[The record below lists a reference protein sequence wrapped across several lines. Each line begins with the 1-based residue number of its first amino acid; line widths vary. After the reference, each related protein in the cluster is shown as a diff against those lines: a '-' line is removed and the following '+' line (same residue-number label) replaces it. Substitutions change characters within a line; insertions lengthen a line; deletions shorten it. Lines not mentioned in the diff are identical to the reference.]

1 MSTEPSLTLAVQGE
15 RAERLAQREQRFD
28 RRDGSIGR
36 ADDCDWVLGAEGVSR
51 LHALIRYLNGLYFVE
66 DRSTNGM
73 LLNGAP
79 LRKGDPAAL
88 RDGDRL
94 QIDTFEIAVR
104 LGGETGGNWQ
114 ARTDRAPTAPVS
126 TSTPRVPP
134 APAVPAAGAAAL
146 SSSSSSSSSS
156 SAENREPLDLGA
168 LLSPRQLDAQGDA
181 GRPDGLIPGAR
192 DAAVPGSSLDPLAL
206 FDAPSS
212 YYDEAPGAVPA
223 DQGWN
228 HTPSPSDRFR
238 PPQVAGARPAG
249 ALLPDDWD
257 ATGSRFTPP
266 AAPAARQWDDS
277 LLAPASNAAPAIPPA
292 ASGEDDSLLA
302 PAPLRA
308 AEAAPEM
315 QSSASHQGD
324 ALPGSSPARAAGA
337 APVIPPSASR
347 EDDSLL
353 GSIPARVAGAAPV
366 IPPSALHRDDSLL
379 GSIPARA
386 AGAAAVPPSS
396 VRHQD
401 DSSSDAIPAR
411 ATGAA
416 PVPSPS
422 HPDDSLPRSATV
434 APAAPQHDDALLD
447 LIPARAADAAPVLPS
462 SAPQHGDSLLAPIP
476 AHAAEAPPLAPGNPA
491 ARDQA
496 TPAAPSAARASAADA
511 APSTRAPIT
520 AAELSAPVARPV
532 AFGAA
537 EAPARS
543 PAASPAEPASAELTA
558 MFEIAV
564 DAMMDVLR
572 ARAELKNSFRLP
584 ATLIQRSENNPLK
597 FAPTAREAVRR
608 LLAPPDSGFLAGSA
622 ALADAADDIRNHQM
636 AMLAGV
642 RSAFESLLAQFDP
655 ARIEQESEGGG
666 RRLSLGGNRPR
677 HWERYKEQF
686 EALTRNPDECFRR
699 LFGDE
704 FARAYEEQLA
714 RLKQRRP

>member
-114 ARTDRAPTAPVS
+114 ARTDRAPTAPAS

-134 APAVPAAGAAAL
+134 VPAVPAAGADAL
-146 SSSSSSSSSS
+146 SSSSSSS

-168 LLSPRQLDAQGDA
+168 LLSPRQLDA

-266 AAPAARQWDDS
+266 AAPSAPSARQWDDS

-308 AEAAPEM
+308 AEAAPAM
-315 QSSASHQGD
+315 QSSASHQDD
-324 ALPGSSPARAAGA
+324 ARPGSSPARAGGA
-337 APVIPPSASR
+337 APVIPPSVSR

-353 GSIPARVAGAAPV
+353 GSIPPRAVGAA
-366 IPPSALHRDDSLL
+366 S
-379 GSIPARA
+379 
-386 AGAAAVPPSS
+386 VPPSS
-396 VRHQD
+396 ARHQD
-401 DSSSDAIPAR
+401 DSSSDAISAR
-411 ATGAA
+411 ARGAA
-416 PVPSPS
+416 AEPSPS
-422 HPDDSLPRSATV
+422 RPDDSLPRPATV
-434 APAAPQHDDALLD
+434 APAAPQHDDALPD
-447 LIPARAADAAPVLPS
+447 LIPARAADAAPVLRS
-462 SAPQHGDSLLAPIP
+462 SALQHDDSLLAPIP
-476 AHAAEAPPLAPGNPA
+476 AHAAEVPPLAPANPA
-491 ARDQA
+491 ARDQ
-496 TPAAPSAARASAADA
+496 AAPSAARASAADA
-511 APSTRAPIT
+511 APSTRAP
-520 AAELSAPVARPV
+520 AAAVESAAPVARPV

-537 EAPARS
+537 KASPRS
-543 PAASPAEPASAELTA
+543 QAASPAEPAGADLTA

-608 LLAPPDSGFLAGSA
+608 LLAPPDNGFLAGSA

>member
-114 ARTDRAPTAPVS
+114 ARTDRAPTAPAS

-134 APAVPAAGAAAL
+134 APAAGAAAL
-146 SSSSSSSSSS
+146 SSSS

-168 LLSPRQLDAQGDA
+168 LLSPRQLDA

-266 AAPAARQWDDS
+266 SARQWDDS

-308 AEAAPEM
+308 AEAAPAM
-315 QSSASHQGD
+315 QSSASHQDD
-324 ALPGSSPARAAGA
+324 ARPGSSPARAAGA

-353 GSIPARVAGAAPV
+353 GSV
-366 IPPSALHRDDSLL
+366 
-379 GSIPARA
+379 PARA
-386 AGAAAVPPSS
+386 AGAAPVPPSS
-396 VRHQD
+396 ARYQN
-401 DSSSDAIPAR
+401 DSSSDAIPVR
-411 ATGAA
+411 AAE
-416 PVPSPS
+416 PSPS
-422 HPDDSLPRSATV
+422 RPDDSLPRPATV
-434 APAAPQHDDALLD
+434 APAAPQHDDALPD
-447 LIPARAADAAPVLPS
+447 LIPARAADAAPVLRS
-462 SAPQHGDSLLAPIP
+462 SALQHDDSLLAPIP
-476 AHAAEAPPLAPGNPA
+476 AHAAEVPPLAPANPA
-491 ARDQA
+491 ARDQ
-496 TPAAPSAARASAADA
+496 AAPSAARASAADA
-511 APSTRAPIT
+511 APSTRSP
-520 AAELSAPVARPV
+520 AAAVESAAPVARPV

-537 EAPARS
+537 EASPRS
-543 PAASPAEPASAELTA
+543 QAASPAEPASADLTA

-608 LLAPPDSGFLAGSA
+608 LLAPPDNGFLAGSA

>member
-104 LGGETGGNWQ
+104 LGGETGGHWQ
-114 ARTDRAPTAPVS
+114 DRQAQTDRAPTAPAS

-134 APAVPAAGAAAL
+134 VPAVPAAGAAAL
-146 SSSSSSSSSS
+146 SSSSSSS

-238 PPQVAGARPAG
+238 PPRVAGARPAG

-308 AEAAPEM
+308 AEAAPAM
-315 QSSASHQGD
+315 HSSASHQDD
-324 ALPGSSPARAAGA
+324 ARPGSSPARAGGA

-347 EDDSLL
+347 E
-353 GSIPARVAGAAPV
+353 
-366 IPPSALHRDDSLL
+366 DDSLL

-411 ATGAA
+411 ARGAA
-416 PVPSPS
+416 PVPSPL

-462 SAPQHGDSLLAPIP
+462 SAPQHGDSPLAPIP
-476 AHAAEAPPLAPGNPA
+476 AHAAEASPFAPGNPA
-491 ARDQA
+491 ARDQ
-496 TPAAPSAARASAADA
+496 AAPSAARASAADA
-511 APSTRAPIT
+511 APSTRAP
-520 AAELSAPVARPV
+520 AAAVESTAPVARPV

-537 EAPARS
+537 EASPRS
-543 PAASPAEPASAELTA
+543 QAASPAEPASAELTA

-608 LLAPPDSGFLAGSA
+608 LLAPPDNGFLAGSA

>member
-114 ARTDRAPTAPVS
+114 ARTDRAPTAPAS

-134 APAVPAAGAAAL
+134 VPAVPAAGADAL
-146 SSSSSSSSSS
+146 SSSSSSS

-168 LLSPRQLDAQGDA
+168 LLSPRPLDAQGDA

-238 PPQVAGARPAG
+238 PPRVAGARPAG

-266 AAPAARQWDDS
+266 AAPSARQWDDS

-308 AEAAPEM
+308 AEAAPAM
-315 QSSASHQGD
+315 QSSASHQDD
-324 ALPGSSPARAAGA
+324 ARPGSSPARAAGA

-353 GSIPARVAGAAPV
+353 GSV
-366 IPPSALHRDDSLL
+366 
-379 GSIPARA
+379 PARA
-386 AGAAAVPPSS
+386 AGAAPVPPSS
-396 VRHQD
+396 ARYQN
-401 DSSSDAIPAR
+401 DSSSDAIPVR
-411 ATGAA
+411 AAE
-416 PVPSPS
+416 PSPS
-422 HPDDSLPRSATV
+422 RPDDSLPRPATV
-434 APAAPQHDDALLD
+434 APAAPQHDDALPD
-447 LIPARAADAAPVLPS
+447 LIPARAADAAPVLRS
-462 SAPQHGDSLLAPIP
+462 SALQHDDSLLAPIP
-476 AHAAEAPPLAPGNPA
+476 AHAAEVPPLAPANPA
-491 ARDQA
+491 ARDQ
-496 TPAAPSAARASAADA
+496 AAPSAARASAADA
-511 APSTRAPIT
+511 APSTRAP
-520 AAELSAPVARPV
+520 AAAVESAAPVARPV

-537 EAPARS
+537 EASPRS
-543 PAASPAEPASAELTA
+543 QAASPAEPASADLTA

-608 LLAPPDSGFLAGSA
+608 LLAPPDNGFLAGSA

>member
-104 LGGETGGNWQ
+104 LGGETGGHWQ
-114 ARTDRAPTAPVS
+114 DRQAQTDRAPTAPAS

-134 APAVPAAGAAAL
+134 VPAVPAAGADAL
-146 SSSSSSSSSS
+146 SSSSSSS

-168 LLSPRQLDAQGDA
+168 LLSPRPLDAQGDA

-266 AAPAARQWDDS
+266 SARQWDDS

-308 AEAAPEM
+308 AEAAPAL
-315 QSSASHQGD
+315 QSSASHQDD

-353 GSIPARVAGAAPV
+353 GSV
-366 IPPSALHRDDSLL
+366 
-379 GSIPARA
+379 PARA
-386 AGAAAVPPSS
+386 AGAAPVPPS
-396 VRHQD
+396 R
-401 DSSSDAIPAR
+401 
-411 ATGAA
+411 
-416 PVPSPS
+416 
-422 HPDDSLPRSATV
+422 PDDSLPRPATV
-434 APAAPQHDDALLD
+434 APAAPQHDDALPD
-447 LIPARAADAAPVLPS
+447 LIPARAADAAPVLRS
-462 SAPQHGDSLLAPIP
+462 SPLQHDDSLLTPIP
-476 AHAAEAPPLAPGNPA
+476 AHAAEVPPLAPANPA
-491 ARDQA
+491 ARDQ
-496 TPAAPSAARASAADA
+496 AAPSAARASAADA
-511 APSTRAPIT
+511 APSTRSPAT
-520 AAELSAPVARPV
+520 AAESAAPVARPV

>member
-104 LGGETGGNWQ
+104 LGGETGGHWQ
-114 ARTDRAPTAPVS
+114 DRQAQTDRAPTAPAS

-134 APAVPAAGAAAL
+134 VPAVPAAGADAL
-146 SSSSSSSSSS
+146 SSSSSSS

-168 LLSPRQLDAQGDA
+168 LLSPRPLDAQGDA

-266 AAPAARQWDDS
+266 SAPSARQWDDS

-308 AEAAPEM
+308 AESAPAM
-315 QSSASHQGD
+315 QSSASHQDD
-324 ALPGSSPARAAGA
+324 ARPGSSPARAGGAAPVIPPSVSREDDSLLGSVPARAAGA
-337 APVIPPSASR
+337 APVPPSR
-347 EDDSLL
+347 
-353 GSIPARVAGAAPV
+353 
-366 IPPSALHRDDSLL
+366 
-379 GSIPARA
+379 
-386 AGAAAVPPSS
+386 
-396 VRHQD
+396 
-401 DSSSDAIPAR
+401 
-411 ATGAA
+411 
-416 PVPSPS
+416 
-422 HPDDSLPRSATV
+422 PDDSLPRPATV
-434 APAAPQHDDALLD
+434 APAAPQHDDALPD
-447 LIPARAADAAPVLPS
+447 LIPARADDAAPVLRS
-462 SAPQHGDSLLAPIP
+462 SALQHDDSLLTPIP
-476 AHAAEAPPLAPGNPA
+476 AHAAEVPPLAPANPA
-491 ARDQA
+491 ARDQ
-496 TPAAPSAARASAADA
+496 AAPSAARASAADA
-511 APSTRAPIT
+511 APSTRSPAT
-520 AAELSAPVARPV
+520 AAESAAPVARPV

-537 EAPARS
+537 EASPRS
-543 PAASPAEPASAELTA
+543 QAASPAEPASADLTA

-608 LLAPPDSGFLAGSA
+608 LLAPPDNGFLAGSA

>member
-104 LGGETGGNWQ
+104 LGGETGGHWQ
-114 ARTDRAPTAPVS
+114 DRQAQTDRAPTAPAS

-134 APAVPAAGAAAL
+134 VPAVPAAGADAL
-146 SSSSSSSSSS
+146 SSSSSSS

-168 LLSPRQLDAQGDA
+168 LLSPRPLDAQGDA

-266 AAPAARQWDDS
+266 SARQWDDS

-308 AEAAPEM
+308 AEAAPAL
-315 QSSASHQGD
+315 QSNASHQDD

-353 GSIPARVAGAAPV
+353 GSV
-366 IPPSALHRDDSLL
+366 
-379 GSIPARA
+379 PARA
-386 AGAAAVPPSS
+386 AGAAPVPPS
-396 VRHQD
+396 R
-401 DSSSDAIPAR
+401 
-411 ATGAA
+411 
-416 PVPSPS
+416 
-422 HPDDSLPRSATV
+422 PDDSLPRPATV
-434 APAAPQHDDALLD
+434 APAAPQHDDALPD
-447 LIPARAADAAPVLPS
+447 LIPARAADAAPVLRS
-462 SAPQHGDSLLAPIP
+462 SPLQHDDSLLTPIP
-476 AHAAEAPPLAPGNPA
+476 AHAAEVPPLAPANPA
-491 ARDQA
+491 ARDQ
-496 TPAAPSAARASAADA
+496 AAPSAARASAADA
-511 APSTRAPIT
+511 APSTRSPAT
-520 AAELSAPVARPV
+520 AAESAAPVARPV

>member
-146 SSSSSSSSSS
+146 SSSSSSSS
-156 SAENREPLDLGA
+156 AENREPLDLGA

-238 PPQVAGARPAG
+238 PPRVAGARPAG

-292 ASGEDDSLLA
+292 ASDEDDSLLA
-302 PAPLRA
+302 PAPVRA
-308 AEAAPEM
+308 AEAAPAM
-315 QSSASHQGD
+315 QSSASHQDD
-324 ALPGSSPARAAGA
+324 ALPGSSRARAAGA

-347 EDDSLL
+347 E
-353 GSIPARVAGAAPV
+353 
-366 IPPSALHRDDSLL
+366 DDSLL

-496 TPAAPSAARASAADA
+496 TPAAPSAARAPAADA
-511 APSTRAPIT
+511 APSARAP
-520 AAELSAPVARPV
+520 AAAVESAAPVARPV

>member
-104 LGGETGGNWQ
+104 LGGETGGHWQ
-114 ARTDRAPTAPVS
+114 ARTDRAPTAPAS

-134 APAVPAAGAAAL
+134 APAAGAAAL
-146 SSSSSSSSSS
+146 SSSS

-168 LLSPRQLDAQGDA
+168 LLSPRQLDA

-266 AAPAARQWDDS
+266 SARQWDDS

-308 AEAAPEM
+308 AEAAPAM
-315 QSSASHQGD
+315 QSSASHQDD
-324 ALPGSSPARAAGA
+324 ARPGSSPARAAGA

-353 GSIPARVAGAAPV
+353 GSV
-366 IPPSALHRDDSLL
+366 
-379 GSIPARA
+379 PARA
-386 AGAAAVPPSS
+386 AGAAPVPPSS
-396 VRHQD
+396 ARYQN
-401 DSSSDAIPAR
+401 DSSSDAIPVR
-411 ATGAA
+411 AAE
-416 PVPSPS
+416 PSPS
-422 HPDDSLPRSATV
+422 RPDDSLPRPATV
-434 APAAPQHDDALLD
+434 APAAPQHDDALPD
-447 LIPARAADAAPVLPS
+447 LIPARAADAAPVLRS
-462 SAPQHGDSLLAPIP
+462 SPLQHDDSLLAPIP
-476 AHAAEAPPLAPGNPA
+476 AHAAEVSPLAPGNPA
-491 ARDQA
+491 ARDQ
-496 TPAAPSAARASAADA
+496 AAPSAARASAADA
-511 APSTRAPIT
+511 APSTRAPAT
-520 AAELSAPVARPV
+520 AAESAAPVARPV

-537 EAPARS
+537 EASPRS
-543 PAASPAEPASAELTA
+543 QAASPAEPAGADLTA

-608 LLAPPDSGFLAGSA
+608 LLAPPDNGFLAGSA

>member
-146 SSSSSSSSSS
+146 SSSSSSSS
-156 SAENREPLDLGA
+156 AENREPLDLGA

-266 AAPAARQWDDS
+266 SARQWDDS

-308 AEAAPEM
+308 AEAAPAM
-315 QSSASHQGD
+315 QSSASHQDD
-324 ALPGSSPARAAGA
+324 ARPGSSPARAAGA

-353 GSIPARVAGAAPV
+353 GSV
-366 IPPSALHRDDSLL
+366 
-379 GSIPARA
+379 PARA
-386 AGAAAVPPSS
+386 AGAAPVPPSS
-396 VRHQD
+396 ARYQN
-401 DSSSDAIPAR
+401 DSSSDAIPVR
-411 ATGAA
+411 AAE
-416 PVPSPS
+416 PSPS
-422 HPDDSLPRSATV
+422 RPDDSLPRPATV
-434 APAAPQHDDALLD
+434 APAAPQHDDALPD
-447 LIPARAADAAPVLPS
+447 LIPARAADAAPVLRS
-462 SAPQHGDSLLAPIP
+462 SALQHDDSLLAPIP
-476 AHAAEAPPLAPGNPA
+476 AHAAEVPPLAPANPA
-491 ARDQA
+491 ARDQ
-496 TPAAPSAARASAADA
+496 AAPSAARASAADA
-511 APSTRAPIT
+511 APSTRSP
-520 AAELSAPVARPV
+520 AAAVESAAPVARPV

-537 EAPARS
+537 EASPRS
-543 PAASPAEPASAELTA
+543 QAASPAEPASADLTA

-608 LLAPPDSGFLAGSA
+608 LLAPPDNGFLAGSA

>member
-104 LGGETGGNWQ
+104 LGGETGGHWQ
-114 ARTDRAPTAPVS
+114 DRQAQTDRAPTAPAS

-134 APAVPAAGAAAL
+134 VSAVPAAGAAAL
-146 SSSSSSSSSS
+146 SSSSSSS

-238 PPQVAGARPAG
+238 PPQVAGARLAG

-257 ATGSRFTPP
+257 ATGSRFTP
-266 AAPAARQWDDS
+266 PAARQWDDS

-337 APVIPPSASR
+337 APVIPPSA
-347 EDDSLL
+347 
-353 GSIPARVAGAAPV
+353 
-366 IPPSALHRDDSLL
+366 LHRDDSLL
-379 GSIPARA
+379 GSILPRA
-386 AGAAAVPPSS
+386 AGAAAVSPSS

-447 LIPARAADAAPVLPS
+447 LIPARAADAAPALPS

-520 AAELSAPVARPV
+520 AAESSAPVARPV

>member
-114 ARTDRAPTAPVS
+114 ARTDRAPTAPAS

-134 APAVPAAGAAAL
+134 APAAGAAAL
-146 SSSSSSSSSS
+146 SSSS

-168 LLSPRQLDAQGDA
+168 LLSPRQLDA

-238 PPQVAGARPAG
+238 PPRVAGARPAG

-266 AAPAARQWDDS
+266 AAPSARRWDDS

-302 PAPLRA
+302 PAPRRA
-308 AEAAPEM
+308 AEAAPAL
-315 QSSASHQGD
+315 QSNASHQDD
-324 ALPGSSPARAAGA
+324 ALPGSSPARAGGAAPVIPPSASREDDSLLGSIPARAAGA

-353 GSIPARVAGAAPV
+353 GSIPPRAVGAA
-366 IPPSALHRDDSLL
+366 S
-379 GSIPARA
+379 
-386 AGAAAVPPSS
+386 VPPSS
-396 VRHQD
+396 ARHQD
-401 DSSSDAIPAR
+401 DSSSDAISAR
-411 ATGAA
+411 ARGAA
-416 PVPSPS
+416 AEPSPS
-422 HPDDSLPRSATV
+422 RPDDSLPRPATV
-434 APAAPQHDDALLD
+434 APAAPQHDDALPD
-447 LIPARAADAAPVLPS
+447 LIPARADDAAPVLRS
-462 SAPQHGDSLLAPIP
+462 SALQHDDSLLTPIP
-476 AHAAEAPPLAPGNPA
+476 AHAAEVPPLAPANPA
-491 ARDQA
+491 ARDQ
-496 TPAAPSAARASAADA
+496 AAPSAARASAADA
-511 APSTRAPIT
+511 APSTRSPAT
-520 AAELSAPVARPV
+520 AAESAAPVARPV

-537 EAPARS
+537 EASPRS
-543 PAASPAEPASAELTA
+543 QAASPAEPASAELTA

-608 LLAPPDSGFLAGSA
+608 LLAPPDNGFLAGSA

>member
-104 LGGETGGNWQ
+104 LGGETGGHWQ
-114 ARTDRAPTAPVS
+114 DRQAQTDRAPTAPAS

-134 APAVPAAGAAAL
+134 VPVVPAAGAAAL
-146 SSSSSSSSSS
+146 SSSSSSS

-238 PPQVAGARPAG
+238 PPRVAGARPAG

-266 AAPAARQWDDS
+266 AAPSARQWDDS
-277 LLAPASNAAPAIPPA
+277 LLAPASNAAPA
-292 ASGEDDSLLA
+292 
-302 PAPLRA
+302 
-308 AEAAPEM
+308 M
-315 QSSASHQGD
+315 QSSALYQDD
-324 ALPGSSPARAAGA
+324 ARPGSSRAG
-337 APVIPPSASR
+337 
-347 EDDSLL
+347 
-353 GSIPARVAGAAPV
+353 
-366 IPPSALHRDDSLL
+366 
-379 GSIPARA
+379 
-386 AGAAAVPPSS
+386 
-396 VRHQD
+396 
-401 DSSSDAIPAR
+401 
-411 ATGAA
+411 GAA

-462 SAPQHGDSLLAPIP
+462 SALRHGDSLLAPIP
-476 AHAAEAPPLAPGNPA
+476 AHAAEASPLAPGNPA
-491 ARDQA
+491 AR
-496 TPAAPSAARASAADA
+496 
-511 APSTRAPIT
+511 
-520 AAELSAPVARPV
+520 
-532 AFGAA
+532 
-537 EAPARS
+537 
-543 PAASPAEPASAELTA
+543 
-558 MFEIAV
+558 
-564 DAMMDVLR
+564 
-572 ARAELKNSFRLP
+572 
-584 ATLIQRSENNPLK
+584 
-597 FAPTAREAVRR
+597 
-608 LLAPPDSGFLAGSA
+608 
-622 ALADAADDIRNHQM
+622 
-636 AMLAGV
+636 
-642 RSAFESLLAQFDP
+642 
-655 ARIEQESEGGG
+655 
-666 RRLSLGGNRPR
+666 
-677 HWERYKEQF
+677 
-686 EALTRNPDECFRR
+686 
-699 LFGDE
+699 
-704 FARAYEEQLA
+704 
-714 RLKQRRP
+714 

>member
-104 LGGETGGNWQ
+104 LGGETGGHWQ
-114 ARTDRAPTAPVS
+114 DRQAQTDRAPTAPAS

-134 APAVPAAGAAAL
+134 VPAVPAAGADAL
-146 SSSSSSSSSS
+146 SSSSSSS

-168 LLSPRQLDAQGDA
+168 LLSPRPLDAQGDA

-266 AAPAARQWDDS
+266 SARQWDDS

-308 AEAAPEM
+308 AEAAPAL
-315 QSSASHQGD
+315 QSNASHQDD

-353 GSIPARVAGAAPV
+353 GSV
-366 IPPSALHRDDSLL
+366 
-379 GSIPARA
+379 PARA
-386 AGAAAVPPSS
+386 AGAAPVPPS
-396 VRHQD
+396 R
-401 DSSSDAIPAR
+401 
-411 ATGAA
+411 
-416 PVPSPS
+416 
-422 HPDDSLPRSATV
+422 PDDSLPRPATV
-434 APAAPQHDDALLD
+434 APAAPQHDDALPD
-447 LIPARAADAAPVLPS
+447 LIPARAADAAPVLRS
-462 SAPQHGDSLLAPIP
+462 SPLQHDDSLLTPIP
-476 AHAAEAPPLAPGNPA
+476 AHAAEVPPLAPANPA
-491 ARDQA
+491 ARGQ
-496 TPAAPSAARASAADA
+496 AAPAAARAAAADA
-511 APSTRAPIT
+511 APSTRSPAT
-520 AAELSAPVARPV
+520 AAESAAPVARPV

>member
-104 LGGETGGNWQ
+104 LGGETGGHWQDRQ
-114 ARTDRAPTAPVS
+114 ARTDRAPTAPAS

-134 APAVPAAGAAAL
+134 VPAVPAAGADAL
-146 SSSSSSSSSS
+146 SSSSSSS

-168 LLSPRQLDAQGDA
+168 LLSPRPLDAQGDA

-266 AAPAARQWDDS
+266 SARQWDDS

-308 AEAAPEM
+308 AEAAPAL
-315 QSSASHQGD
+315 QSNASHQDD

-353 GSIPARVAGAAPV
+353 GSIPPRAVGAA
-366 IPPSALHRDDSLL
+366 S
-379 GSIPARA
+379 
-386 AGAAAVPPSS
+386 VPPSS
-396 VRHQD
+396 ARHQD
-401 DSSSDAIPAR
+401 DSSSDAISAR
-411 ATGAA
+411 ARGAA
-416 PVPSPS
+416 AEPSPS
-422 HPDDSLPRSATV
+422 RPDDSLPRPATV
-434 APAAPQHDDALLD
+434 APAAPQHDDALPD
-447 LIPARAADAAPVLPS
+447 LIPARAADAAPVLRS
-462 SAPQHGDSLLAPIP
+462 SPLQHDDSLLAPIP
-476 AHAAEAPPLAPGNPA
+476 AHAAEVPPLAPGNPA
-491 ARDQA
+491 ARDQ
-496 TPAAPSAARASAADA
+496 AAPSAARASAADA
-511 APSTRAPIT
+511 APSTRSP
-520 AAELSAPVARPV
+520 AAAVESAAPVARPV

-537 EAPARS
+537 EASPRS
-543 PAASPAEPASAELTA
+543 QAASPAEPASADLTA

-608 LLAPPDSGFLAGSA
+608 LLAPPDNGFLAGSA

>member
-114 ARTDRAPTAPVS
+114 DRQAQTDRAPTAPAS

-134 APAVPAAGAAAL
+134 VSAVPAAGAAAL
-146 SSSSSSSSSS
+146 SSVSSSS

-238 PPQVAGARPAG
+238 PPQVAGARLAG

-266 AAPAARQWDDS
+266 AAPPARQWDDS

-308 AEAAPEM
+308 AKAAPEM

-324 ALPGSSPARAAGA
+324 ALPGSSPARA
-337 APVIPPSASR
+337 
-347 EDDSLL
+347 
-353 GSIPARVAGAAPV
+353 AGAAPV

-496 TPAAPSAARASAADA
+496 APSAARAPAADA
-511 APSTRAPIT
+511 APSARAPVT
-520 AAELSAPVARPV
+520 AVESAAPVARPV

-537 EAPARS
+537 EASPRS
-543 PAASPAEPASAELTA
+543 QAASPAEPASAELTA

>member
-114 ARTDRAPTAPVS
+114 ARTDRAPTAPAS

-134 APAVPAAGAAAL
+134 VPAVPAAGADAL
-146 SSSSSSSSSS
+146 SSSSSSS

-168 LLSPRQLDAQGDA
+168 LLSPRQLDA

-266 AAPAARQWDDS
+266 AAPSAPSARQWDDS

-308 AEAAPEM
+308 AEAAPAM
-315 QSSASHQGD
+315 QSSASHQDD
-324 ALPGSSPARAAGA
+324 ARPGSSPARAGGA
-337 APVIPPSASR
+337 APVIPPSVSR

-353 GSIPARVAGAAPV
+353 GSIPPRAVGAA
-366 IPPSALHRDDSLL
+366 S
-379 GSIPARA
+379 
-386 AGAAAVPPSS
+386 VPPSS
-396 VRHQD
+396 ARHQD
-401 DSSSDAIPAR
+401 DSSSDAISAR
-411 ATGAA
+411 ARGAA
-416 PVPSPS
+416 AEPSPS
-422 HPDDSLPRSATV
+422 RPDDSLPRPATV
-434 APAAPQHDDALLD
+434 APAAPQHDDALPD
-447 LIPARAADAAPVLPS
+447 LIPARAADAAPVLRS
-462 SAPQHGDSLLAPIP
+462 SPLQHDDSLLAPIP
-476 AHAAEAPPLAPGNPA
+476 AHAAEVPPLAPANPA
-491 ARDQA
+491 ARDQ
-496 TPAAPSAARASAADA
+496 AAPSAARASAADA
-511 APSTRAPIT
+511 APSTRAP
-520 AAELSAPVARPV
+520 AAAVESAAPVARPV

-537 EAPARS
+537 KASPRS
-543 PAASPAEPASAELTA
+543 QAASPAEPAGADLTA

-608 LLAPPDSGFLAGSA
+608 LLAPPDNGFLAGSA

>member
-1 MSTEPSLTLAVQGE
+1 MSAEPSLTLAVQGE

-337 APVIPPSASR
+337 APVIPPSA
-347 EDDSLL
+347 
-353 GSIPARVAGAAPV
+353 
-366 IPPSALHRDDSLL
+366 LHRDDSLL
-379 GSIPARA
+379 GSILPRA
-386 AGAAAVPPSS
+386 AGAAAVSPSS

-447 LIPARAADAAPVLPS
+447 LIPARAADAAPALPS

-476 AHAAEAPPLAPGNPA
+476 AHAAEAPSLAPGNPA

-520 AAELSAPVARPV
+520 AAESSAPVARPV

>member
-114 ARTDRAPTAPVS
+114 ARTDRAPTAPAS

-134 APAVPAAGAAAL
+134 APSVPAAGADAL
-146 SSSSSSSSSS
+146 SSSSSSS

-168 LLSPRQLDAQGDA
+168 LLSPRPLDAQGDA

-238 PPQVAGARPAG
+238 PPRVAGARPAG

-257 ATGSRFTPP
+257 ATGSRFTP
-266 AAPAARQWDDS
+266 PAARQWDDS

-308 AEAAPEM
+308 AEAAPAL
-315 QSSASHQGD
+315 QSNASHQDD

-353 GSIPARVAGAAPV
+353 GSV
-366 IPPSALHRDDSLL
+366 
-379 GSIPARA
+379 PARA
-386 AGAAAVPPSS
+386 AGAAPVPPSS
-396 VRHQD
+396 ARYQN
-401 DSSSDAIPAR
+401 DSSSDAIPVR
-411 ATGAA
+411 ATE
-416 PVPSPS
+416 PSPS
-422 HPDDSLPRSATV
+422 RPDDSLPRPATV
-434 APAAPQHDDALLD
+434 APAAPQHDDALPD
-447 LIPARAADAAPVLPS
+447 LIPARAADAAPVLRS
-462 SAPQHGDSLLAPIP
+462 SALQHDDSLLTPIP
-476 AHAAEAPPLAPGNPA
+476 AHAAEVPPLAPANPA
-491 ARDQA
+491 ARDQ
-496 TPAAPSAARASAADA
+496 AAPSAARASAADA
-511 APSTRAPIT
+511 APSTRSPAT
-520 AAELSAPVARPV
+520 AAESAAPVARPV

-537 EAPARS
+537 EASPRS
-543 PAASPAEPASAELTA
+543 QAASPAEPASAELTA

-608 LLAPPDSGFLAGSA
+608 LLAPPDNGFLAGSA

>member
-114 ARTDRAPTAPVS
+114 ARTDRAPTAPAS

-134 APAVPAAGAAAL
+134 VPAVPAAGADAL
-146 SSSSSSSSSS
+146 SSSSSSS

-168 LLSPRQLDAQGDA
+168 LLSPRPLDAQGDA

-266 AAPAARQWDDS
+266 SARQWDDS

-308 AEAAPEM
+308 AESAPAM
-315 QSSASHQGD
+315 QSSASHQDD
-324 ALPGSSPARAAGA
+324 ARPGSSPARAAGA

-353 GSIPARVAGAAPV
+353 GSV
-366 IPPSALHRDDSLL
+366 
-379 GSIPARA
+379 PARA
-386 AGAAAVPPSS
+386 AGAAPVPPSS
-396 VRHQD
+396 ARYQN
-401 DSSSDAIPAR
+401 DSSSDAIPVR
-411 ATGAA
+411 AAE
-416 PVPSPS
+416 PSPS
-422 HPDDSLPRSATV
+422 RPDDSLPRPATV
-434 APAAPQHDDALLD
+434 APAAPQHDDALPD
-447 LIPARAADAAPVLPS
+447 LIPARAADAAPVLRS
-462 SAPQHGDSLLAPIP
+462 SALQHDDSLLTPIP
-476 AHAAEAPPLAPGNPA
+476 AHAAEVPPLAPANPA
-491 ARDQA
+491 ARDQ
-496 TPAAPSAARASAADA
+496 AAPSAARASAADA
-511 APSTRAPIT
+511 APSTRSPAT
-520 AAELSAPVARPV
+520 AAESAAPVARPV

-537 EAPARS
+537 EASPRS
-543 PAASPAEPASAELTA
+543 QAASPAEPASAELTA

-608 LLAPPDSGFLAGSA
+608 LLAPPDNGFLAGSA

>member
-104 LGGETGGNWQ
+104 LGGETGGHWQ
-114 ARTDRAPTAPVS
+114 DRQAQTDRAPTAPAS

-134 APAVPAAGAAAL
+134 VPAVPAAGADAL
-146 SSSSSSSSSS
+146 SSSSSSS

-168 LLSPRQLDAQGDA
+168 LLSPRPLDAQGDA

-266 AAPAARQWDDS
+266 SARQWDDS

-308 AEAAPEM
+308 AEAAPAL
-315 QSSASHQGD
+315 QSNASHQDD

-353 GSIPARVAGAAPV
+353 GSV
-366 IPPSALHRDDSLL
+366 
-379 GSIPARA
+379 PARA
-386 AGAAAVPPSS
+386 AGAAPVPPS
-396 VRHQD
+396 R
-401 DSSSDAIPAR
+401 
-411 ATGAA
+411 
-416 PVPSPS
+416 
-422 HPDDSLPRSATV
+422 PDDSLPRPATV
-434 APAAPQHDDALLD
+434 APAAPQHDDALPD
-447 LIPARAADAAPVLPS
+447 LIPARAADAAPVLRS
-462 SAPQHGDSLLAPIP
+462 SPLQHDDSLLTPIP
-476 AHAAEAPPLAPGNPA
+476 AHAAEVPPLAPANPA
-491 ARDQA
+491 ARDQ
-496 TPAAPSAARASAADA
+496 AAPSAARASAADA
-511 APSTRAPIT
+511 APSTR
-520 AAELSAPVARPV
+520 
-532 AFGAA
+532 
-537 EAPARS
+537 
-543 PAASPAEPASAELTA
+543 
-558 MFEIAV
+558 
-564 DAMMDVLR
+564 
-572 ARAELKNSFRLP
+572 
-584 ATLIQRSENNPLK
+584 
-597 FAPTAREAVRR
+597 
-608 LLAPPDSGFLAGSA
+608 
-622 ALADAADDIRNHQM
+622 
-636 AMLAGV
+636 
-642 RSAFESLLAQFDP
+642 
-655 ARIEQESEGGG
+655 
-666 RRLSLGGNRPR
+666 
-677 HWERYKEQF
+677 
-686 EALTRNPDECFRR
+686 
-699 LFGDE
+699 
-704 FARAYEEQLA
+704 
-714 RLKQRRP
+714 

>member
-146 SSSSSSSSSS
+146 SSSSS
-156 SAENREPLDLGA
+156 AENREPLDLGA

-212 YYDEAPGAVPA
+212 YYDEVPGAVPA

-292 ASGEDDSLLA
+292 ASDEDDSLLA

-308 AEAAPEM
+308 AEAAPAM
-315 QSSASHQGD
+315 QSSASHQDD
-324 ALPGSSPARAAGA
+324 ALPGSSPTRAAGA
-337 APVIPPSASR
+337 APVIPPSALHQ
-347 EDDSLL
+347 DDSLL
-353 GSIPARVAGAAPV
+353 GSIPAC
-366 IPPSALHRDDSLL
+366 
-379 GSIPARA
+379 A

-411 ATGAA
+411 AMGAA

-476 AHAAEAPPLAPGNPA
+476 AHAAEAPSLAPGNPA

-496 TPAAPSAARASAADA
+496 APSAPSAARAPAADA
-511 APSTRAPIT
+511 APSARAPVT
-520 AAELSAPVARPV
+520 AVESAAPVARPV

>member
-15 RAERLAQREQRFD
+15 RAERLAQHEQRFD

-104 LGGETGGNWQ
+104 LGGETGGHWQ
-114 ARTDRAPTAPVS
+114 DRQAQTDRAPTAPAS

-134 APAVPAAGAAAL
+134 VPAVPAAGAAAL
-146 SSSSSSSSSS
+146 SSVSSSS

-292 ASGEDDSLLA
+292 ASDEDDSLLA
-302 PAPLRA
+302 PAPVRA
-308 AEAAPEM
+308 AEAAPAM
-315 QSSASHQGD
+315 QSSASHQDD
-324 ALPGSSPARAAGA
+324 ARPGSSRARAGGS

-353 GSIPARVAGAAPV
+353 GSIPP
-366 IPPSALHRDDSLL
+366 
-379 GSIPARA
+379 RA
-386 AGAAAVPPSS
+386 AGAASVPPSS
-396 VRHQD
+396 ARHQD
-401 DSSSDAIPAR
+401 DSSSDAISAR
-411 ATGAA
+411 ARGAA

-447 LIPARAADAAPVLPS
+447 WIPARAADAAPVLPS
-462 SAPQHGDSLLAPIP
+462 SALQHDDSLLAPIP
-476 AHAAEAPPLAPGNPA
+476 AHAAEVPPLAPANPA
-491 ARDQA
+491 ARDQ
-496 TPAAPSAARASAADA
+496 AAPSAARASAADA
-511 APSTRAPIT
+511 APSTRSP
-520 AAELSAPVARPV
+520 AAAVESAAPVARPV

-537 EAPARS
+537 EASPRS
-543 PAASPAEPASAELTA
+543 QAASPAEPASADLTA

>member
-114 ARTDRAPTAPVS
+114 ARTDRAPTAPAS

-134 APAVPAAGAAAL
+134 VPAVPAAGADAL
-146 SSSSSSSSSS
+146 SSSSSSS

-168 LLSPRQLDAQGDA
+168 LLSPRPLDAQGDA

-238 PPQVAGARPAG
+238 PPRVAGARPAG

-266 AAPAARQWDDS
+266 AAPSARQWDDS

-308 AEAAPEM
+308 AEAAPAM
-315 QSSASHQGD
+315 QSSASHQDD
-324 ALPGSSPARAAGA
+324 ARPGSSPARAAGA

-353 GSIPARVAGAAPV
+353 GSV
-366 IPPSALHRDDSLL
+366 
-379 GSIPARA
+379 PARA
-386 AGAAAVPPSS
+386 AGAAPVPPSS
-396 VRHQD
+396 ARYQN
-401 DSSSDAIPAR
+401 DSSSDAIPVR
-411 ATGAA
+411 AAE
-416 PVPSPS
+416 PSPS
-422 HPDDSLPRSATV
+422 RPDDSLPRPATV
-434 APAAPQHDDALLD
+434 APAAPQHDDALPD
-447 LIPARAADAAPVLPS
+447 LIPARAADAAPVLRS
-462 SAPQHGDSLLAPIP
+462 SPLQHDDSLLAPIP
-476 AHAAEAPPLAPGNPA
+476 AHAAEVPPLAPANPA
-491 ARDQA
+491 ARDQ
-496 TPAAPSAARASAADA
+496 AAPSAARASAADA
-511 APSTRAPIT
+511 APSTRAP
-520 AAELSAPVARPV
+520 AAAVESAAPVARPV

-537 EAPARS
+537 KASPRS
-543 PAASPAEPASAELTA
+543 QAASPAEPAGADLTA

-608 LLAPPDSGFLAGSA
+608 LLAPPDNGFLAGSA

>member
-104 LGGETGGNWQ
+104 LGGETGGHWQ
-114 ARTDRAPTAPVS
+114 DRQAQTDRAPTAPAS

-134 APAVPAAGAAAL
+134 VPAVPAAGAAAL
-146 SSSSSSSSSS
+146 SSSSSSS

-238 PPQVAGARPAG
+238 PPRVAGARPAG

-308 AEAAPEM
+308 AEAAPAM
-315 QSSASHQGD
+315 HSSASHQDD
-324 ALPGSSPARAAGA
+324 ARPGSSPARAGGA

-347 EDDSLL
+347 E
-353 GSIPARVAGAAPV
+353 
-366 IPPSALHRDDSLL
+366 DDSLL

-411 ATGAA
+411 AMGAA

-496 TPAAPSAARASAADA
+496 APPAARAPAADA
-511 APSTRAPIT
+511 APSARAP
-520 AAELSAPVARPV
+520 AAAVESAAPVARPV

-537 EAPARS
+537 EASPRS
-543 PAASPAEPASAELTA
+543 QAASPAEPASAELTA

-608 LLAPPDSGFLAGSA
+608 LLAPPDNGFLAGSA

>member
-114 ARTDRAPTAPVS
+114 DRQAQTDRAPTAPAS

-134 APAVPAAGAAAL
+134 VPAVPAAGAAAL
-146 SSSSSSSSSS
+146 SSVSSSS

-238 PPQVAGARPAG
+238 PPQVAGARLAG

-266 AAPAARQWDDS
+266 AAPPARQWDDS

-292 ASGEDDSLLA
+292 ASDEDDSLLA

-308 AEAAPEM
+308 TEAAPAM
-315 QSSASHQGD
+315 QSSASHQDD
-324 ALPGSSPARAAGA
+324 ALPGSSPTRAAGA
-337 APVIPPSASR
+337 APVIPPSA
-347 EDDSLL
+347 
-353 GSIPARVAGAAPV
+353 
-366 IPPSALHRDDSLL
+366 LHQDDSLL

-411 ATGAA
+411 AMGAA

-476 AHAAEAPPLAPGNPA
+476 AHAAEAPSLAPGNPA

-496 TPAAPSAARASAADA
+496 TPSAARAPAADA
-511 APSTRAPIT
+511 APSARAPVT
-520 AAELSAPVARPV
+520 AVESAAPVARPV

-537 EAPARS
+537 EASPRS
-543 PAASPAEPASAELTA
+543 QAASPAEPASAELTA

>member
-146 SSSSSSSSSS
+146 SSSSSSSS
-156 SAENREPLDLGA
+156 AENREPLDLGA

-238 PPQVAGARPAG
+238 PPRVAGARPAG

-266 AAPAARQWDDS
+266 AAPAAPAARQWDDS

-292 ASGEDDSLLA
+292 ASGGDDSLLA
-302 PAPLRA
+302 PAPVRA
-308 AEAAPEM
+308 AEAAPAM
-315 QSSASHQGD
+315 QSSASHQDD

-353 GSIPARVAGAAPV
+353 GSILP
-366 IPPSALHRDDSLL
+366 
-379 GSIPARA
+379 RA
-386 AGAAAVPPSS
+386 AGAAPVPPSS

-411 ATGAA
+411 AMGAA

-476 AHAAEAPPLAPGNPA
+476 AHAAEAPPLAP
-491 ARDQA
+491 A
-496 TPAAPSAARASAADA
+496 TPSAARAPAADA
-511 APSTRAPIT
+511 APSARAPVT
-520 AAELSAPVARPV
+520 AVESTAPVARPV

>member
-104 LGGETGGNWQ
+104 LGGETGGHWQ
-114 ARTDRAPTAPVS
+114 ARTDRAPTAPAS

-134 APAVPAAGAAAL
+134 VPAVPAAGADAL
-146 SSSSSSSSSS
+146 SSSSSSS

-168 LLSPRQLDAQGDA
+168 LLSPRPLDAQGDA

-238 PPQVAGARPAG
+238 PPRVAGARPAG

-266 AAPAARQWDDS
+266 SARQWDDS

-308 AEAAPEM
+308 AEAAPAM
-315 QSSASHQGD
+315 QSSASHQDD

-353 GSIPARVAGAAPV
+353 GSV
-366 IPPSALHRDDSLL
+366 
-379 GSIPARA
+379 PARA
-386 AGAAAVPPSS
+386 AGAAPVPPS
-396 VRHQD
+396 R
-401 DSSSDAIPAR
+401 
-411 ATGAA
+411 
-416 PVPSPS
+416 
-422 HPDDSLPRSATV
+422 PDDSLPRPATV
-434 APAAPQHDDALLD
+434 APAAPQHDDALPD
-447 LIPARAADAAPVLPS
+447 LIPARAADAAPVLRS
-462 SAPQHGDSLLAPIP
+462 SALQHDDSLLAPIP
-476 AHAAEAPPLAPGNPA
+476 AHAAEVPPLAPANPA
-491 ARDQA
+491 ARDQ
-496 TPAAPSAARASAADA
+496 AAPSAARASAADA
-511 APSTRAPIT
+511 APSTRSPAT
-520 AAELSAPVARPV
+520 AAESAAPVARPV

-537 EAPARS
+537 EASPRS
-543 PAASPAEPASAELTA
+543 QAASPAEPAGADLTA

-608 LLAPPDSGFLAGSA
+608 LLAPPDNGFLAGSA

>member
-104 LGGETGGNWQ
+104 LGGETGGHWQ
-114 ARTDRAPTAPVS
+114 DRQAQTDRAPTAPAS

-238 PPQVAGARPAG
+238 PPRVAGERPAG

-266 AAPAARQWDDS
+266 SAPSARQWDDS

-308 AEAAPEM
+308 AEAAPAM
-315 QSSASHQGD
+315 QSSASHQDD
-324 ALPGSSPARAAGA
+324 ARPGSSPARAGGA
-337 APVIPPSASR
+337 APVIPPSGSG

-353 GSIPARVAGAAPV
+353 GSIPP
-366 IPPSALHRDDSLL
+366 
-379 GSIPARA
+379 RA
-386 AGAAAVPPSS
+386 AGAASVPPSS
-396 VRHQD
+396 ARHQD
-401 DSSSDAIPAR
+401 DSSSDAISAR
-411 ATGAA
+411 ARVAA
-416 PVPSPS
+416 PVPSPL
-422 HPDDSLPRSATV
+422 HPDDSLPRSASV
-434 APAAPQHDDALLD
+434 VPAAAQHDDALLD

-462 SAPQHGDSLLAPIP
+462 SAPRHGDSLLAPIP

-491 ARDQA
+491 ARYQA
-496 TPAAPSAARASAADA
+496 APAAPAAPSAARAPAADA
-511 APSTRAPIT
+511 APSTRAP
-520 AAELSAPVARPV
+520 AAAVESAAPVARPV

-537 EAPARS
+537 EASPRS
-543 PAASPAEPASAELTA
+543 QAASPAEPAGADLTA

-608 LLAPPDSGFLAGSA
+608 LLAPPDNGFLAGSA

-704 FARAYEEQLA
+704 FARAYEQQLA

>member
-114 ARTDRAPTAPVS
+114 ARTDRAPTAPAS

-134 APAVPAAGAAAL
+134 APAAGAAAL
-146 SSSSSSSSSS
+146 SSSS

-168 LLSPRQLDAQGDA
+168 LLSPRQLDA

-238 PPQVAGARPAG
+238 PPRVAGARPAG

-266 AAPAARQWDDS
+266 AAPSARRWDDS

-302 PAPLRA
+302 PAPRRA
-308 AEAAPEM
+308 AEAAPAL
-315 QSSASHQGD
+315 QSNASHQDD
-324 ALPGSSPARAAGA
+324 ALPGSSPARAGGA

-353 GSIPARVAGAAPV
+353 GSIPP
-366 IPPSALHRDDSLL
+366 
-379 GSIPARA
+379 RA
-386 AGAAAVPPSS
+386 AGAASVPPSS
-396 VRHQD
+396 ARHQD
-401 DSSSDAIPAR
+401 DSSSDAISAR
-411 ATGAA
+411 ARGAA

-422 HPDDSLPRSATV
+422 PSRPDDSLPRPATV
-434 APAAPQHDDALLD
+434 APAAPQHDDALPD
-447 LIPARAADAAPVLPS
+447 LIPARAADAAPVLRS
-462 SAPQHGDSLLAPIP
+462 SALQHDDSLLTPIP
-476 AHAAEAPPLAPGNPA
+476 AHAAEVPPLAPANPA
-491 ARDQA
+491 ARDQ
-496 TPAAPSAARASAADA
+496 AAPSAARASAADA
-511 APSTRAPIT
+511 APSTRSPAT
-520 AAELSAPVARPV
+520 AAESAAPVARPV

-537 EAPARS
+537 EASPRS
-543 PAASPAEPASAELTA
+543 QAASPAEPAGADLTA

-608 LLAPPDSGFLAGSA
+608 LLAPPDNGFLAGSA

>member
-104 LGGETGGNWQ
+104 LGGETGGHWQ
-114 ARTDRAPTAPVS
+114 DRQAQTDRAPTAPAS

-134 APAVPAAGAAAL
+134 VPAVPAAGAAAL
-146 SSSSSSSSSS
+146 SSSS

-292 ASGEDDSLLA
+292 ASDEDDSLLA
-302 PAPLRA
+302 PAPVRA
-308 AEAAPEM
+308 AEAAPAM
-315 QSSASHQGD
+315 QSSASHQDD
-324 ALPGSSPARAAGA
+324 ALPGSSPARAGGS

-353 GSIPARVAGAAPV
+353 GSIPP
-366 IPPSALHRDDSLL
+366 
-379 GSIPARA
+379 RA
-386 AGAAAVPPSS
+386 AGAASVPPSS

-496 TPAAPSAARASAADA
+496 TPAAPSAARAPAADA
-511 APSTRAPIT
+511 APSARAP
-520 AAELSAPVARPV
+520 AAAVESAAPVARPV

-537 EAPARS
+537 EASPRS
-543 PAASPAEPASAELTA
+543 QAASPAEPASADLTA